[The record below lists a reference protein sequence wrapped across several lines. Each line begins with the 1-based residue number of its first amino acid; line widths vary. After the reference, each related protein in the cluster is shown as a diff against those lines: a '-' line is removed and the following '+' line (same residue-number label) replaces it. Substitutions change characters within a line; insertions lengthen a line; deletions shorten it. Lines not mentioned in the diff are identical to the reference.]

1 MDQQHINFKQ
11 QRNFGQVLNAT
22 FGFIRQNIGK
32 LGKALLFFAGP
43 FLLLQGIALVYYES
57 NVVSLTNV
65 LRTYGLG
72 AILTEFFFYFSILM
86 VAALLSNMVILLTI
100 YGYTKLY
107 IEKGKDGFSLEEVWK
122 FILKNFFKILGA
134 TILGGLVIGVGAVM
148 CVIPGIYLWV
158 SLSLMTIVILFE
170 DMSIGE
176 SFSRSFKLTHYHWWW
191 IVLLILVVYLI
202 ITLVSLP
209 FTIPQ
214 AIVSLIYRLNSIHL
228 NNEEPETIK
237 YLMITFT
244 ILSSFVRSLMVGIF
258 YIALTFEYFSIVEQK
273 ENPSLLQKIEE
284 IKN

>member
-1 MDQQHINFKQ
+1 MNQQQINFKQ

-43 FLLLQGIALVYYES
+43 FILLQGIAQVYYQS
-57 NVVSLTNV
+57 NIGSMTNV
-65 LRTYGLG
+65 LRNFDLG
-72 AILTEFFFYFSILM
+72 AYFEKFFFFFSILM
-86 VAALLSNMVILLTI
+86 VTALLSNMVILLTI

-107 IEKGKDGFSLEEVWK
+107 IEKGKDGFSLEDIWK

-134 TILGGLVIGVGAVM
+134 TILGGLVIGIGTVM
-148 CVIPGIYLWV
+148 CIIPGIYLGV

-170 DMSIGE
+170 DLSIGE

-191 IVLLILVVYLI
+191 IVLLFLVIYAI
-202 ITLVSLP
+202 IYLVSMVFAVP
-209 FTIPQ
+209 QMIFTIMYQ
-214 AIVSLIYRLNSIHL
+214 FNSISG
-228 NNEEPETIK
+228 NESPDTIK
-237 YLMITFT
+237 YLMIAFT
-244 ILSSFVRSLMVGIF
+244 ILSSIVTSLMAGIF
-258 YIALTFEYFSIVEQK
+258 YIALTFEYFNIVEQK